1 MSQKNQ
7 RHRSLTSSSPTEKSI
22 NLLNKGVMLKI
33 KSSAAKVTGALAAT
47 FGLFTALV
55 LSSGLIPSFASA
67 RPQRVMIFMKD
78 QASFTQI
85 QNHFTKFGSQNLKSQ
100 TNLWGAAPH
109 ALAQVDGNIQTT
121 LRTLNG
127 VIVKI
132 ADPSEMQKLR
142 LNPAVEFVD
151 EEVFHPAPKPVHG
164 FAKVSKFSGSN
175 LRPMDDITGDFV
187 PNASTPWG
195 ITAVKAVEAWP
206 LSHRGEGARVLV
218 LDTGIDKDHP
228 SLTANLEKG
237 KSFVDPY
244 GLAYDYFDDVGHGT
258 HVAGTIVGISDSSGF
273 TGVAPKSKLLMGKV
287 CTPEGCSNFS
297 VAQGI
302 EWGIQEKVDVVSM
315 SLGGAQATPTERR
328 AVSKA
333 AAAGITI
340 VAASGNDGIPQ
351 VSYPAALPTVIAVG
365 AVNAD
370 LLKADFSQWGPELA
384 VVAPGVDV
392 VSSVPQGSGR
402 TPIVQIQLGT
412 SPAITIPSS
421 FIEGSKTILEPL
433 TKELIDVGFGRPEDF
448 AKVAAAGKLALV
460 KRGENK
466 FMEKIKAGL
475 DAKIAGLIV
484 YNNVPGL
491 IHGAISQDGSEIEIP
506 IFVIEL
512 SQGELI
518 KASLAAG
525 NIAQSKLVVQKSN
538 YSSFDGTSMATPH
551 VAGVVALIKATNK
564 KLTPAQVKTILQS
577 TAKKL
582 TPNTNNE
589 LGAGIVQADL
599 AVEKA
604 VHPDVTD
611 IPLGINLN

>member
-1 MSQKNQ
+1 M
-7 RHRSLTSSSPTEKSI
+7 
-22 NLLNKGVMLKI
+22 NLI
-33 KSSAAKVTGALAAT
+33 AT
-47 FGLFTALV
+47 TALTV
-55 LSSGLIPSFASA
+55 AFSLFLSLVISTSFFPSMAEA
-67 RPQRVMIFMKD
+67 RTQRVIVFLKD
-78 QASFTQI
+78 QAAFTQV
-85 QNHFTKFGSQNLKSQ
+85 QNHFTKFGSQNLMTQ
-100 TNLWGAAPH
+100 NNLWGAAPH
-109 ALAQVDGNIQTT
+109 ALSQVNGNIQTT
-121 LRTLNG
+121 LKSLNS

-132 ADPSEMQKLR
+132 ENPSEIQKLR

-151 EEVFHPAPKPVHG
+151 EEIFHPAPKPVHG
-164 FAKVSKFSGSN
+164 FAVVNKLSRN
-175 LRPMDDITGDFV
+175 ATHITGETTGEFV

-195 ITAVKAVEAWP
+195 INAVRAVEAWP
-206 LSHRGEGARVLV
+206 LSRQGAGARVLV

-228 SLTANLEKG
+228 SLKANLEKG

-244 GLAYDYFDDVGHGT
+244 GLAYDYFDDVGHGS
-258 HVAGTIVGISDSSGF
+258 HVAGTIVGVADSSGF
-273 TGVAPKSKLLMGKV
+273 TGVAPKAKLLMGKV
-287 CTPEGCSNFS
+287 CTPEGCSNLS
-297 VAQGI
+297 VARGI
-302 EWGIQEKVDVVSM
+302 EWGIQEKVDLVSM

-402 TPIVQIQLGT
+402 TPLVQIQLGS
-412 SPAITIPSS
+412 SPVQTIPSS

-433 TKELIDVGFGRPEDF
+433 NKEMIDVAYGRPEDF
-448 AKVAAAGKLALV
+448 AKVAASGKIALV

-466 FMEKIKAGL
+466 FMDKIKAGL
-475 DAKIAGLIV
+475 DAKVAGLVV

-491 IHGAISQDGSEIEIP
+491 IHGAISNDGSEIEIP

-512 SQGELI
+512 SQGEMI
-518 KASLAAG
+518 KASLASG
-525 NIAQSKLVVQKSN
+525 NVAQTSLLVQKSN

-551 VAGVVALIKATNK
+551 VAGVVALMKATNK
-564 KLTPAQVKTILQS
+564 QLTPAQVKAILTS
-577 TAKKL
+577 TAKRL
-582 TPNTNNE
+582 TPNTENE
-589 LGAGIVQADL
+589 VGAGIVQADA

-604 VHPDVTD
+604 THPDVLN
-611 IPLGINLN
+611 IPLGANLN

>member
-1 MSQKNQ
+1 MN
-7 RHRSLTSSSPTEKSI
+7 LNPTAA
-22 NLLNKGVMLKI
+22 L
-33 KSSAAKVTGALAAT
+33 SAF
-47 FGLFTALV
+47 FGLFLSLALSTSF
-55 LSSGLIPSFASA
+55 LPSISEA
-67 RPQRVMIFMKD
+67 RAQRVIVFMKD
-78 QASFTQI
+78 QTSFTQV
-85 QNHFTKFGSQNLKSQ
+85 QNHFAKFGSQNLMTQ
-100 TNLWGAAPH
+100 NNLWGAAPH
-109 ALAQVDGNIQTT
+109 ALSQVNGNIQTT
-121 LRTLNG
+121 LKSLNS

-132 ADPSEMQKLR
+132 ENSSEIQKLR

-151 EEVFHPAPKPVHG
+151 EEVFHPAPKPVRG
-164 FAKVSKFSGSN
+164 SAVMSNFSRNGAHT
-175 LRPMDDITGDFV
+175 TGEATGQFV

-195 ITAVKAVEAWP
+195 INAVRAVEAWP
-206 LSHRGEGARVLV
+206 LSHQGEGARVLV

-228 SLTANLEKG
+228 SLKGNLEKG

-244 GLAYDYFDDVGHGT
+244 GLAYDYFDDVGHGS
-258 HVAGTIVGISDSSGF
+258 HVSGTIVGIADSTGF
-273 TGVAPKSKLLMGKV
+273 TGVAPKAKLLMGKV
-287 CTPEGCSNFS
+287 CTPEGCSNLS

-302 EWGIQEKVDVVSM
+302 EWGIQEKVDVISM

-333 AAAGITI
+333 ATAGITI

-402 TPIVQIQLGT
+402 TPIVQVQLGSST
-412 SPAITIPSS
+412 AQTIPSS

-433 TKELIDVGFGRPEDF
+433 NKEMIDVAFGRPEDF
-448 AKVAAAGKLALV
+448 AKVAATGKIALV

-466 FMEKIKAGL
+466 FMEKVKAAL
-475 DAKIAGLIV
+475 DAKVAGLVV

-491 IHGAISQDGSEIEIP
+491 IHGAISNDGTEIEIP

-512 SQGELI
+512 TQGELI
-518 KASLAAG
+518 KAGLAAG
-525 NIAQSKLVVQKSN
+525 NVAQTSLLVQKSN

-564 KLTPAQVKTILQS
+564 QLTPAQVKAILRS
-577 TAKKL
+577 TAKAL

-589 LGAGIVQADL
+589 LGAGIVQADA

-604 VHPDVTD
+604 THPDVSS
-611 IPLGINLN
+611 LLL

>member
-1 MSQKNQ
+1 M
-7 RHRSLTSSSPTEKSI
+7 
-22 NLLNKGVMLKI
+22 NLKRMNLKVR
-33 KSSAAKVTGALAAT
+33 AAFIAT
-47 FGLFTALV
+47 LGLF
-55 LSSGLIPSFASA
+55 LSLFISLFFSMGFFPSITEA
-67 RPQRVMIFMKD
+67 RAQRVIVFMKD
-78 QASFTQI
+78 QSSFTQV
-85 QNHFTKFGSQNLKSQ
+85 QNHFVKFGSQNLLSQ
-100 TNLWGAAPH
+100 NNLWGAAPH
-109 ALAQVDGNIQTT
+109 ALSHVNGKIQTT
-121 LRTLNG
+121 LKTLNG

-132 ADPSEMQKLR
+132 EDSSEIQKLR

-151 EEVFHPAPKPVHG
+151 EEIFHPAPKPVRG
-164 FAKVSKFSGSN
+164 FAVMNNFSRNTTHPAGEV
-175 LRPMDDITGDFV
+175 TGEFI

-206 LSHRGEGARVLV
+206 LSHQGEGARVLV
-218 LDTGIDKDHP
+218 LDTGIDRDHP
-228 SLTANLEKG
+228 SLKANLEKG

-244 GLAYDYFDDVGHGT
+244 GLAYDYFDDVGHGS
-258 HVAGTIVGISDSSGF
+258 HVSGTIVGVSDSSGF
-273 TGVAPKSKLLMGKV
+273 TGVAPKAKLLMGKV
-287 CTPEGCSNFS
+287 CTPDGCSNLS

-370 LLKADFSQWGPELA
+370 LLKANFSQWGPELA

-402 TPIVQIQLGT
+402 TPVVQVQLGT
-412 SPAITIPSS
+412 SPAQILPSS

-433 TKELIDVGFGRPEDF
+433 NKEMIDVGFGRPEDF
-448 AKVAAAGKLALV
+448 AKVAAAGKIALV

-466 FMEKIKAGL
+466 FMEKIKASL
-475 DAKIAGLIV
+475 DAKVAGLVV

-491 IHGAISQDGSEIEIP
+491 IHGTISQDGTEIEIP
-506 IFVIEL
+506 VFVIEL
-512 SQGELI
+512 TQGELL

-525 NIAQSKLVVQKSN
+525 NIAQTSLVVQKSD

-564 KLTPAQVKTILQS
+564 KLTPAQVKALLQS
-577 TAKKL
+577 TAKGL

-589 LGAGIVQADL
+589 LGAGIVQADV

-604 VHPDVTD
+604 THPDVLSL
-611 IPLGINLN
+611 PLGANLN